1 MGARGPKTIDPSP
14 QEILHRTREIRE
26 AWSER
31 TFRLRS
37 GWTVEAA
44 DRKDQWTVP
53 QVNLADLCLEIGEED
68 DYRYSCN

>member
-37 GWTVEAA
+37 GWTVDAA

-53 QVNLADLCLEIGEED
+53 MINLADLCLEIGEDD